1 MSVARTWG
9 SQTVH
14 NLWGIVN
21 VLDITRWRPLP
32 PGLLRADHP
41 LVTGMSPDG
50 GGPIWPRNIVFATP
64 RRAPAHGDEPDDVIV
79 TRVGRHL
86 ARMVTLSVPDA
97 HWPEGRPSRMPP
109 AINYLHAGVHYP
121 GAWLVFSTF
130 AEAIRHFSDPA
141 FVDEMRR
148 MVRVER
154 REPVSVFRER
164 TYDADEF
171 AAFVAFLRTQL
182 PWFSNS
188 NGPGRRVLWG
198 NPSPYAAVNTITG
211 NWMRTVR
218 LIAAGRADDAVRPPI
233 APGAYFRDTYA
244 GPRDRAT
251 WLERGLARATRW
263 RIDLRGAR
271 EGLFFIDKRMLD
283 AGWRFVGRRFLPPDD
298 PARAGDRRWHTDRN
312 GR

>member
-1 MSVARTWG
+1 MRIARIWG
-9 SQTVH
+9 TQTVH

-32 PGLLRADHP
+32 EGLLSAEHP
-41 LVTGMSPDG
+41 LVTGLAPHDG
-50 GGPIWPRNIVFATP
+50 RPIWPQNIVFATP
-64 RRAPAHGDEPDDVIV
+64 RRPGVADEPDDAIV

-86 ARMVTLSVPDA
+86 ARMVMLAVPDGK
-97 HWPEGRPSRMPP
+97 WPAGKPSRMPP

-141 FVDEMRR
+141 FVQELRR
-148 MVRVER
+148 LVRVER

-164 TYDADEF
+164 AYDRDEF

-218 LIAAGRADDAVRPPI
+218 LIAAGRADEAVRPPI
-233 APGAYFRDTYA
+233 APGAYFRGTYA

-251 WLERGLARATRW
+251 WIERGLARATHA
-263 RIDLRGAR
+263 RIAMRGAR

-283 AGWRFVGRRFLPPDD
+283 AGWRFVGRRFVPPWHV
-298 PARAGDRRWHTDRN
+298 DRSD
-312 GR
+312 G